1 LGLRTLKATRAVQ
14 AANILG
20 EGILWCPRARALYWT
35 DIQEATLWRHDPSAG
50 RTDTWAMPER
60 LATLALCEHPD
71 WLLLGL
77 ATRLAFLHLPS
88 GRLEPIMA
96 VEHDRPTR
104 INDGACDR
112 QGRFVFGTLHEGE
125 PKRPEGAFYRLDA
138 DLTLHRLDLGGVA
151 ISNSIAFSPDGGTL
165 YYCDSTQRRIRCC
178 AYRDDGSLGTSRD
191 FADLG
196 EVQGVPDGSAIDTA
210 GGLWNAQWGLGRV
223 MRYAPDGTADLCIE
237 VPTLQPT
244 RPAFGGADLN
254 TLYITSAREGL
265 SDVALQNDSG
275 AGDVYAAQPGY
286 KGLPEPCFSGT
297 PRTLD
302 PVS

>member
-1 LGLRTLKATRAVQ
+1 
-14 AANILG
+14 
-20 EGILWCPRARALYWT
+20 
-35 DIQEATLWRHDPSAG
+35 
-50 RTDTWAMPER
+50 MP
-60 LATLALCEHPD
+60 
-71 WLLLGL
+71 
-77 ATRLAFLHLPS
+77 
-88 GRLEPIMA
+88 
-96 VEHDRPTR
+96 
-104 INDGACDR
+104 
-112 QGRFVFGTLHEGE
+112 
-125 PKRPEGAFYRLDA
+125 
-138 DLTLHRLDLGGVA
+138 GG
-151 ISNSIAFSPDGGTL
+151 
-165 YYCDSTQRRIRCC
+165 
-178 AYRDDGSLGTSRD
+178 DDGSLGTSRD